1 MIKESFSPHVTLAL
15 LISLD
20 LLAHYFTY
28 ISSLNFNGGGDFNL
42 QVGVLVKE
50 DGTVFSTV
58 VNKEKE
64 KETKKNDMLYLYQA
78 RSSL

>member
-20 LLAHYFTY
+20 LLTHYFTY

-58 VNKEKE
+58 NKEKE